1 MVKASGFSNI
11 GLPDIINIKNQLF
24 ISSERYL
31 QVSFS
36 VFDDGW
42 MKFIKTKQ
50 VIFVAEGVFID
61 SSEKDIKSLLLT
73 LKEKFPGSEIV
84 FEVFNSKWLK
94 GWRKKIMD
102 FKLKNEL
109 KFGDGASFKKVL
121 CTVHY
126 KLNRI

>member
-1 MVKASGFSNI
+1 M
-11 GLPDIINIKNQLF
+11 NIKSQLF
-24 ISSERYL
+24 TSSERYL
-31 QVSFS
+31 QVSSS

-42 MKFIKTKQ
+42 MKLIKTKQ
-50 VIFVAEGVFID
+50 VIFVAEGVFMY

-94 GWRKKIMD
+94 GWRKRIID
-102 FKLKNEL
+102 FKLKKEL

-121 CTVHY
+121 WTVHY